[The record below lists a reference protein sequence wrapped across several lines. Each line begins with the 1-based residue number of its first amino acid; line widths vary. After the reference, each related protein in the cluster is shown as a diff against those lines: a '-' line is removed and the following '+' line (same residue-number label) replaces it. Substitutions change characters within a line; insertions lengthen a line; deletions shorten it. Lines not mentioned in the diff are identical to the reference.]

1 MAIAERRPASPTAR
15 LATRTGRS
23 VRADSAAASVFYSIG
38 LNGTVTGVVLVLLVP
53 SIAFMLII
61 ERFLNA
67 DVVAKIGG

>member
-23 VRADSAAASVFYSIG
+23 VRADSVAASAFYSIG
-38 LNGTVTGVVLVLLVP
+38 LNGTVTGVVLVLP